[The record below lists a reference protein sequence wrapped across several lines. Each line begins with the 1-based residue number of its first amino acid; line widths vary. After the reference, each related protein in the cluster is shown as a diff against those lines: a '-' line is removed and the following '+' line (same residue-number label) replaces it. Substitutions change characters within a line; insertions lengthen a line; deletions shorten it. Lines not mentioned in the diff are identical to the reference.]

1 LFIYIYLYINKQYN
15 KTELRKAL
23 LVEAEKK
30 TIKRIWLSNDIL
42 DVNKKS
48 WKELQDMIDDDDLY
62 NEEAGDSYG
71 RK

>member
-1 LFIYIYLYINKQYN
+1 MNI

-42 DVNKKS
+42 DVNKKNHG
-48 WKELQDMIDDDDLY
+48 KNYKI
-62 NEEAGDSYG
+62 
-71 RK
+71 